1 MAIHPGTLLW
11 IVQYFFVVLM
21 VKYRFHLH
29 VVGQLTRPSPLC
41 PCVLLLGSCI
51 YFKLLVPIVCLLFEL
66 TITIHPNP
74 AQHPLP
80 LRSVKTVAARLWAR
94 SDWCCGNYWQLC
106 RFIDPLSTI
115 CLLKRDRPATTH
127 SPHKFQPRIP
137 RGTRE
142 QPGDSAKTQR
152 EIFPQILI
160 QI

>member
-1 MAIHPGTLLW
+1 M
-11 IVQYFFVVLM
+11 QYFFVVLM

-80 LRSVKTVAARLWAR
+80 LRSVKTVAARSWAGR
-94 SDWCCGNYWQLC
+94 TGAAVIIDNYA
-106 RFIDPLSTI
+106 DLSTR
-115 CLLKRDRPATTH
+115 CQQFVFSNETDHRPPTVPTN
-127 SPHKFQPRIP
+127 SNPEF
-137 RGTRE
+137 
-142 QPGDSAKTQR
+142 PGGLASNQGTQR
-152 EIFPQILI
+152 KPSEKYFRKF
-160 QI
+160 